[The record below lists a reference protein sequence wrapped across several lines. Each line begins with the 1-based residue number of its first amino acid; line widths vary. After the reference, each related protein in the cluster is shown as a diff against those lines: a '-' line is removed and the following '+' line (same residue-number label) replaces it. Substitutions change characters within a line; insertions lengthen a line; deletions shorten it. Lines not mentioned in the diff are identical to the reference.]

1 MGVTGVL
8 NAAQGTMSG
17 WSYVNTKES
26 YYTRCNIKF
35 LGVPALD
42 VKHYPINEHFQET
55 ANFIE
60 NILKEKGNSLLT
72 SKLYIYIQRIMM
84 ANFVLK

>member
-1 MGVTGVL
+1 MGITGVL

-60 NILKEKGNSLLT
+60 NILKEKGIPQFIIT
-72 SKLYIYIQRIMM
+72 EHVICIM
-84 ANFVLK
+84 ATLALNYL

>member
-1 MGVTGVL
+1 MGVTAVV

-17 WSYVNTKES
+17 WSYVNTKGS
-26 YYTRCNIKF
+26 YYARCNIKF

-55 ANFIE
+55 SDFID
-60 NILKEKGNSLLT
+60 NILKEKGIAETFYN
-72 SKLYIYIQRIMM
+72 
-84 ANFVLK
+84 

>member
-1 MGVTGVL
+1 MGVTAVV

-42 VKHYPINEHFQET
+42 VKHYPINEHFEET
-55 ANFIE
+55 SDFID
-60 NILKEKGNSLLT
+60 NILKEKGIAEPFYN
-72 SKLYIYIQRIMM
+72 
-84 ANFVLK
+84 